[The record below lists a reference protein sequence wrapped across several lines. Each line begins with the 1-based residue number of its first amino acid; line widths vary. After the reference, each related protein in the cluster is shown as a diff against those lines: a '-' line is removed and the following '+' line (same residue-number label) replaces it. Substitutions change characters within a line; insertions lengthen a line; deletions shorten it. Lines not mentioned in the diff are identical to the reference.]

1 MENIENWSVE
11 RLEAELALEGKRL
24 IRPAVSSPEQPA
36 CCCENGGRPFLLDG
50 VLVSCWNVGCKVH
63 KPLVPLYDSVDFG
76 EPTRRHQATQFA
88 RKESLFR
95 NLRR

>member
-24 IRPAVSSPEQPA
+24 IRTTAGSSERPV

-50 VLVSCWNVGCKVH
+50 VLVTCWNVGCKVH
-63 KPLVPLYDSVDFG
+63 KPLIPLYDPVDFA
-76 EPTRRHQATQFA
+76 EPIGRYVRRETLI
-88 RKESLFR
+88 RD
-95 NLRR
+95 LRR